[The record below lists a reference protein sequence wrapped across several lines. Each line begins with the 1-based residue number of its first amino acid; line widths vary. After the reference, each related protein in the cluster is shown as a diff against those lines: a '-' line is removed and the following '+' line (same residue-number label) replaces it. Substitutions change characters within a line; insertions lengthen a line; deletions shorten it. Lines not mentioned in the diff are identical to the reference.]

1 MACRSAKSARKSC
14 ITRRACASRLRALRR
29 TRNVFTLRA
38 ASAHG
43 DSKLKVSTSGSSE
56 WQRIDTPPGRVLFVY
71 RPCCWTADATCGD
84 RVWRALAAKA
94 FGELPLIL
102 GLDYALVAIDPACER
117 ISLSRG

>member
-1 MACRSAKSARKSC
+1 MMHAWVSLHGVPLGEEREEVMHYQACLRFAA
-14 ITRRACASRLRALRR
+14 RALRR

-71 RPCCWTADATCGD
+71 RPCCWAADATCGD
-84 RVWRALAAKA
+84 RVWRDSPQKLLAS
-94 FGELPLIL
+94 F
-102 GLDYALVAIDPACER
+102 R
-117 ISLSRG
+117 